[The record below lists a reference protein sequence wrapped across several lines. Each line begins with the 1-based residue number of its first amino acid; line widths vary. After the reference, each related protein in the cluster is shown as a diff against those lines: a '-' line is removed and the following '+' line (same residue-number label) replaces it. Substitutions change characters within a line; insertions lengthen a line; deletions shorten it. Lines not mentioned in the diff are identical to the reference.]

1 MINFLITGYYGFLNS
16 GDDAILTSMC
26 EGIKRL
32 GIASKTTILSNNP
45 KATEEE
51 YNVNATYRFN
61 ILAVIKEIKN
71 TDILLMGGGSLL
83 QDHTSTRSLLYYLS
97 ILGLAKLFKK
107 KCMIYANGIG
117 PIRRKI
123 NRYLTGKMVNKVDI
137 ITLRDQLSLKDLESL
152 GITKPLIKV
161 TADPVFSLE
170 LKSIPVKEILELE
183 KVDLS
188 KPLVGVLFRDWKD
201 KDIYVKKIAKIC
213 DYIVDE
219 LQMNVLFIP
228 MKYPTDM
235 MISNQIAKNMT
246 CKSYE
251 LKRKYDVNTIIEVIG
266 ETKFVLSMRLHALL
280 YASLKAVPMIGFI
293 YDPKVK
299 YFLKEL
305 KMYTIEDINNFTVED
320 VKLHIDEIIMNYEK
334 IQKSIIKEV
343 SILKNKAEENE
354 RLLAELVNM

>member
-1 MINFLITGYYGFLNS
+1 MTNFLITGYYGFLNS

-32 GIASKTTILSNNP
+32 GIPSKTTILSNNP
-45 KATEEE
+45 KTTEEE
-51 YNVNATYRFN
+51 YKVNATYRFN
-61 ILAVIKEIKN
+61 ILSVIKEIKD

-83 QDHTSTRSLLYYLS
+83 QDHTSTRSLIYYLS

-117 PIRRKI
+117 PIRRRM
-123 NRYLTGKMVNKVDI
+123 NRYLTGRMVNKVDV
-137 ITLRDQLSLKDLESL
+137 ITLRDRLSLKDLESL
-152 GITKPLIKV
+152 GITKPLINV
-161 TADPVFSLE
+161 TADPVFNLE
-170 LKSIPVKEILELE
+170 LKAAPIKKILEDE

-201 KDIYVKKIAKIC
+201 KEKYVKKIAKVC

-219 LQMNVLFIP
+219 LNMNVLFIP

-235 MISNQIAKNMT
+235 IISNQIASSMENV
-246 CKSYE
+246 SYE
-251 LKRKYDVNTIIEVIG
+251 LKRKYDVNTIIEIIG

-280 YASLKAVPMIGFI
+280 YASLKSIPMIGFI

-305 KMYTIEDINNFTVED
+305 KMYTIEDIETFTVEGIIN
-320 VKLHIDEIIMNYEK
+320 HINHIMGNYEN
-334 IQKSIIKEV
+334 IQKSINKEV
-343 SILKNKAEENE
+343 LKLKTKAEENE
-354 RLLAELVNM
+354 RILLELVNK